1 MFALSAQYC
10 SILCSSWGFLYTF
23 YRRFIHHNLLES
35 AWFSI
40 MISNLLY
47 KLPVVIGNFFCFGNP
62 PFTAEPYLVI
72 LQSKTQMLDNLLEIE
87 VAYSMLK
94 TGDDGGQDPLDVH
107 YTQLKTDIK
116 VNYYV

>member
-1 MFALSAQYC
+1 M
-10 SILCSSWGFLYTF
+10 
-23 YRRFIHHNLLES
+23 
-35 AWFSI
+35 
-40 MISNLLY
+40 
-47 KLPVVIGNFFCFGNP
+47 
-62 PFTAEPYLVI
+62 I

-116 VNYYV
+116 VNYSV

>member
-1 MFALSAQYC
+1 MHYF
-10 SILCSSWGFLYTF
+10 LCNTY
-23 YRRFIHHNLLES
+23 
-35 AWFSI
+35 
-40 MISNLLY
+40 
-47 KLPVVIGNFFCFGNP
+47 PCQ
-62 PFTAEPYLVI
+62 

-116 VNYYV
+116 VNYYLFKQLMAEFFIAVPFQVAVMQNVL